1 VHLYLVLRVVLKR
14 ILRMNLNIL
23 LDYLIL
29 LIVLL
34 IPTVNNPL
42 KSLKNQI
49 LAFARLHILQIL
61 NQKCH
66 LQNGIEN
73 HLQKTTLL
81 LQNAKSNFNDN
92 FLLKTNQIANSL
104 SFLSITFCP

>member
-66 LQNGIEN
+66 LQNGI
-73 HLQKTTLL
+73 
-81 LQNAKSNFNDN
+81 NFNYN